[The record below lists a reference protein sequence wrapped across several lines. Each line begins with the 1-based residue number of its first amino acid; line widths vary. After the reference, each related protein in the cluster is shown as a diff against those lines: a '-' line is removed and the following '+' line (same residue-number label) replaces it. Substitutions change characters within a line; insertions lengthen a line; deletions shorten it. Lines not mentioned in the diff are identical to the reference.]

1 MKNCGDFSMRFWCK
15 IAGYGGFG
23 RHISWTDEAAPL
35 TGMRLQQVIR
45 RHSIGGID
53 PGRPPQA
60 GGAGIKYY
68 LDNGCPSYIA
78 DEILEGI
85 NWWDQAFQSAGYP
98 PGTFSA
104 ELQPADVDL
113 FDFDRSF
120 GGAVQ
125 WVHRDHRHWSM
136 GPTVDDPRT
145 GEIIKGHVRLGSL
158 RGEEP

>member
-1 MKNCGDFSMRFWCK
+1 MRFWCK

-23 RHISWTDEAAPL
+23 RHISWKDEAAPL